1 MSLSLSRLSTK
12 GSARF
17 HLPVVPLFLSFTL
30 ASLSLTAS
38 FSLTAAS
45 PVFAA
50 DSKETFKQKLGR
62 LFSFKLSQ
70 TQEEALGKEMDL
82 NVRKQFKVST
92 DSRASQAVQTLMGKL
107 AASAHPA
114 FPIKIT
120 VLEEPEIVNAFAI
133 PGGYIYV
140 TRGMLNLVDNDAQ
153 LAGVL
158 GHELAHVTQNHV
170 SQRVSNQTTA
180 NLAVRLM
187 SRLSEK
193 DLEKSRVTSLV
204 KLVVFQ
210 KFSRDA
216 EYEADRVGLDYM
228 AQAGYNP
235 LAMAQVK
242 DKFLAITNDKM
253 SIEFLSS
260 HPNTS
265 KRKAEILA
273 LIKEKNLVKPGQIME
288 TRDFLTALGKSR

>member
-1 MSLSLSRLSTK
+1 MSRLVIA
-12 GSARF
+12 GSPKLRAQT
-17 HLPVVPLFLSFTL
+17 VVSGILLTFTL
-30 ASLSLTAS
+30 SSLCLSS
-38 FSLTAAS
+38 HC

-50 DSKETFKQKLGR
+50 DNKETFKQKLGR
-62 LFSFKLSQ
+62 LFSFKLTR

-82 NVRKQFKVST
+82 KVRKQFKVST
-92 DSRASQAVQTLMGKL
+92 DSRASLAVQSMMAKL
-107 AASAHPA
+107 AATAGPGLL

-187 SRLSEK
+187 ARLSEK
-193 DLEKSRVTSLV
+193 DLENSRVTNLV
-204 KLVVFQ
+204 KHVVFQ

-216 EYEADRVGLDYM
+216 EYEADRVGLNYM
-228 AQAGYNP
+228 VQAGYNP

-242 DKFLAITNDKM
+242 DKFMAITNDKM

-265 KRKAEILA
+265 KRKGEILS
-273 LIKEKNLVKPGQIME
+273 LIKEKNLERPGQIME

>member
-1 MSLSLSRLSTK
+1 MGFGILLTFTLSSLSLSSHCP
-12 GSARF
+12 A
-17 HLPVVPLFLSFTL
+17 
-30 ASLSLTAS
+30 
-38 FSLTAAS
+38 
-45 PVFAA
+45 FAA
-50 DSKETFKQKLGR
+50 DNKETFKQKLGR
-62 LFSFKLSQ
+62 LFSFKL
-70 TQEEALGKEMDL
+70 TRAQEEALGKEMDL

-92 DSRASQAVQTLMGKL
+92 DSRASLAVQSMMAKL
-107 AASAHPA
+107 AASAGPGLV

-187 SRLSEK
+187 ARLSER

-204 KLVVFQ
+204 KYVVFQ

-228 AQAGYNP
+228 VQAGYNP

-242 DKFLAITNDKM
+242 DKFMAITNDKM

-265 KRKAEILA
+265 KRKGEILA
-273 LIKEKNLVKPGQIME
+273 LIKEKNLAKPGQIME